1 MPGLGHVLL
10 TVGRYELCSDMIDV
24 VLDVSAIYGQETAAA
39 AVAAAA
45 DGGAALPA
53 YDPQARAV
61 IRLNNG
67 FVLYLR
73 GNHSI
78 LRGTQAHGR
87 VEVNQCLALVA
98 LLREESL
105 EKQGLIDYNFRVFRQ
120 VSCSW
125 PGALAALTR
134 S

>member
-1 MPGLGHVLL
+1 
-10 TVGRYELCSDMIDV
+10 MIDV

-39 AVAAAA
+39 AVAASA

-73 GNHSI
+73 G
-78 LRGTQAHGR
+78 
-87 VEVNQCLALVA
+87 
-98 LLREESL
+98 
-105 EKQGLIDYNFRVFRQ
+105 KPDIDM
-120 VSCSW
+120 
-125 PGALAALTR
+125 
-134 S
+134 